1 MFTEFLVL
9 LGLSPLEIDA
19 IRLSLEVSVSA
30 MVWSL
35 PVAVWVAWLLAR
47 KDFYGKSIVGGII
60 HLPLVLP
67 PVVIGYLLL
76 VAMGRNGFIGKYL
89 YQWFGLTFGF
99 SWKGAVLASAVVAF
113 PLVVRAIRLSL
124 ESIDLKLEQAARTL
138 GASAWR
144 VFLTITLPLSLPGI
158 LAGIVLGFAR
168 SLGEFGATITF
179 VSNIAGE
186 TQTIPLAMYSF
197 IQTPGAEQEAARLCI
212 FAVILSLISLFLS
225 EWLNKRMQNK
235 LGQTNVAH

>member
-1 MFTEFLVL
+1 MSIT
-9 LGLSPLEIDA
+9 LSQLELDA
-19 IRLSLEVSVSA
+19 IRLSISVA
-30 MVWSL
+30 LNAILWSL
-35 PVAVWVAWLLAR
+35 PLAILLAWLLAR
-47 KDFYGKSIVGGII
+47 KQFYGKALLSGII
-60 HLPLVLP
+60 HLPVVLP

-76 VAMGRNGFIGKYL
+76 VAMGRKGIIGRYL
-89 YQWFGLTFGF
+89 YDWFGISFSF
-99 SWKGAVLASAVVAF
+99 SWKGAVLASAVVAL

-124 ESIDLKLEQAARTL
+124 ETIDIKLEQAAQTL
-138 GASAWR
+138 GASPWR
-144 VFLTITLPLSLPGI
+144 VFFTITLPLSLPGI
-158 LAGIVLGFAR
+158 LAGVVLGFAR

>member
-1 MFTEFLVL
+1 MSIT
-9 LGLSPLEIDA
+9 LSQLELDA
-19 IRLSLEVSVSA
+19 IRLSISVA
-30 MVWSL
+30 LNAILWSL
-35 PVAVWVAWLLAR
+35 PLAILLAWLLAR
-47 KDFYGKSIVGGII
+47 KQFYGKALLSGII

-76 VAMGRNGFIGKYL
+76 VAMGRKGIIGRYL
-89 YQWFGLTFGF
+89 YDWFGISFSF
-99 SWKGAVLASAVVAF
+99 SWKGAVLASAVVAL

-124 ESIDLKLEQAARTL
+124 ETIDIKLEQAAQTL
-138 GASAWR
+138 GASPWR
-144 VFLTITLPLSLPGI
+144 VFFTITLPLSLPGI
-158 LAGIVLGFAR
+158 LAGVVLGFAR